1 MNKHIASTLSHTT
14 PAMVDA
20 YFAARIEPIVS
31 ADDADR
37 LRRYLKGL
45 LEQRTF
51 PPLRGKQRSPQIER
65 EMPGIIGG

>member
-1 MNKHIASTLSHTT
+1 
-14 PAMVDA
+14 MVDA

-51 PPLRGKQRSPQIER
+51 PPLRSQNAHVVGETVEVSNLVVRINWLH
-65 EMPGIIGG
+65 